1 MSGPSDTLI
10 TILPVARAAD
20 FGVFRQTAEIPS
32 VLDMRPSLVV
42 RRGAVAM
49 QLCLRAEGIG
59 GGDEVLLPAFHC
71 RSMVAPILA
80 VGATPVFYGITEA
93 LQYDLA
99 DLERR
104 ISRERTKAIVVPH
117 FFGRIQD
124 LAPVRQLCE
133 ARIVLIEDCAH
144 ALLAA
149 SASKPLGE
157 CSDYVIASPR
167 KFVPV
172 PEGGF
177 LAGRRLNAGVPQLTS
192 QSVKASLRVLYD
204 MVDFAVASGRMRLFG
219 APLAGARKLRHLLL
233 RQGNAAGNSGS
244 IADAAQDAEI
254 RSVLSGPESAA
265 AVTRFLLG
273 HWQLRDAARA
283 RQSNYDSLVQSF
295 SGASDLR
302 VLQSSLPLSQMPYM
316 VPVVLANPHVQFA
329 RIKQTAI
336 PIWRWEESQR
346 GICAVTDW
354 YAEALV
360 QVPCHQSLDAHEL
373 ARIGRA
379 FV

>member
-1 MSGPSDTLI
+1 MSGPSETVV
-10 TILPVARAAD
+10 TILPVATAAD
-20 FGVFRQTAEIPS
+20 FGVLRQPAETPS
-32 VLDMRPSLVV
+32 VLDLRPSLVV

-59 GGDEVLLPAFHC
+59 SGDEVLLPAFHC

-80 VGATPVFYGITEA
+80 VGSTPVFYGITEE
-93 LQYDLA
+93 LRYDFA
-99 DLERR
+99 DLKRR
-104 ISRERTKAIVVPH
+104 ISSERTRAIVVPH

-124 LAPVRQLCE
+124 LAPLRELCGT
-133 ARIVLIEDCAH
+133 RIVLIEDCAH

-149 SASKPLGE
+149 SERHPLGE

-177 LAGRRLNAGVPQLTS
+177 LAGRKMNGAVPHLAS
-192 QSVKASLRVLYD
+192 PSVKASLRVLYD
-204 MVDFAVASGRMRLFG
+204 MVDLGVASGRMRFLG
-219 APLAGARKLRHLLL
+219 APLAGARRLRHFLL
-233 RQGNAAGNSGS
+233 RQRGASGNSGS
-244 IADAAQDAEI
+244 VGSVAQDEEI
-254 RSVLSGPESAA
+254 RTVLSGPEYAT
-265 AVTRFLLG
+265 AVTRFLLS
-273 HWQLRDAARA
+273 HWQSRDVAQAR
-283 RQSNYDSLVQSF
+283 RRNYESLVQSF
-295 SGASDLR
+295 SGARDLR

-316 VPVVLANPHVQFA
+316 VPVVLANPEVQFA
-329 RIKQTAI
+329 RIKQTSI

-354 YAEALV
+354 YARALV
-360 QVPCHQSLDAHEL
+360 QVPCHQSLDAHAL